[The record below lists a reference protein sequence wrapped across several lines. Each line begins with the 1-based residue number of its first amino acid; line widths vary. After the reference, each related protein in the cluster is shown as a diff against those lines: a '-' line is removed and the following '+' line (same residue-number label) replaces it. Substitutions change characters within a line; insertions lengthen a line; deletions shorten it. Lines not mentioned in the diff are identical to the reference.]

1 MSAAV
6 NGLSEN
12 PAHSINWRRHRNGC
26 PFYRVRWYANN
37 DPAAGEPMYQVY
49 CMMNTPPETF
59 EEQERCLASRTQ
71 CWRTGEAT
79 TGEQAH
85 ISLSSVRRRKPA
97 CPS

>member
-1 MSAAV
+1 
-6 NGLSEN
+6 
-12 PAHSINWRRHRNGC
+12 
-26 PFYRVRWYANN
+26 
-37 DPAAGEPMYQVY
+37 MYQVY

-85 ISLSSVRRRKPA
+85 ISLASVRRRKPA
-97 CPS
+97 YPS